1 MMKDIRFGGLLPW
14 PRAMSHE
21 PGRRSWASPSDVDPG
36 SGTAEQIALMRSL
49 IAGAITAPDFAR
61 SWLAARRRALLDGER
76 LRENF
81 DQALNEI
88 FYALEEYAIDPD
100 LRDADDLSDE
110 ELIAIVRDTLSG
122 LG

>member
-1 MMKDIRFGGLLPW
+1 
-14 PRAMSHE
+14 
-21 PGRRSWASPSDVDPG
+21 
-36 SGTAEQIALMRSL
+36 MRSL
-49 IAGAITAPDFAR
+49 IAGDITAPDFAR

-76 LRENF
+76 IRESF

-110 ELIAIVRDTLSG
+110 ELIAIVRDTLNG
-122 LG
+122 LRFGSSDDR